1 METFLGHTA
10 PLEDIKFF
18 SVKFLHQIRPSI
30 IVREGTLLFVA
41 NQLELNPTA
50 LFILSCVEYDGVTTE
65 IEWTTSVGNLRVFWQ
80 RKSIIPYRWIL
91 SQENII
97 KDVSKALTCG
107 VLSKWEGIV
116 KLDDE
121 VNFVYCTTGLASCQG
136 QVILLEQSVHS
147 VNFYSA
153 LLSKRDR
160 HIRKISLY
168 KLWHIRPII
177 VHSVDWV
184 TKRRHQKF
192 KTIPI
197 DSPILERARI
207 HI

>member
-10 PLEDIKFF
+10 PLVDVKFF

-41 NQLELNPTA
+41 NQLGLNPTA
-50 LFILSCVEYDGVTTE
+50 LFILSLVENYGVTTE

-97 KDVSKALTCG
+97 KDVSKALPCS

-116 KLDDE
+116 KFNDK
-121 VNFVYCTTGLASCQG
+121 VNFVYCTTRLTCRQG
-136 QVILLEQSVHS
+136 
-147 VNFYSA
+147 
-153 LLSKRDR
+153 
-160 HIRKISLY
+160 
-168 KLWHIRPII
+168 
-177 VHSVDWV
+177 
-184 TKRRHQKF
+184 
-192 KTIPI
+192 
-197 DSPILERARI
+197 
-207 HI
+207 